1 MLLLLLLLFSQ
12 LSGGL
17 SGSSGLWW
25 SGNPQTRSGKDRSQA
40 TLRTG
45 LWGSSQGWTGM
56 SQREVNTGLFIR
68 PHYYCFEHM
77 SLTEFGIS
85 TWCLCYCDLLR
96 LERVSRQRADQSTKE
111 ELRSIKAQ
119 YDSSAAEMKKVR
131 ELVKR
136 LWHTYCICVKYS

>member
-1 MLLLLLLLFSQ
+1 MLLLLFSSQ

-111 ELRSIKAQ
+111 ELRSIKAK

-136 LWHTYCICVKYS
+136 LWHTYCICVIYS